1 MLSIIAWHFCFCGHL
16 FWYRKLFME
25 KYGDII
31 MNQRIVANKHVRRE
45 MDVNASMFKSLGQLI
60 ISNEPDHEGIFVINS
75 NGEVI
80 SVATNTASGSTVI
93 DETIKRWLREN
104 YLSSGNT
111 VEFVNQVADAINQR
125 IDGLEDRVDEQFS
138 GVTES
143 INGLDERVRALEVS
157 GTPTPIDE
165 ETVRRIADEEISKF
179 ITSAGTIMVSD
190 HVFCSK
196 EQYNTLVASGSA
208 YIDGKYIVY
217 SDNIYYCIY
226 EGEIPPTPSGS
237 TSGSSY
243 DYDERTGML
252 TFDSGTTVDEE
263 AGLINLEG
271 VTIDDDGIIDMGYIP
286 TPTPSGGDIDFDDDT
301 DTPEVNAAITD
312 GGLMYFRQYRQK

>member
-1 MLSIIAWHFCFCGHL
+1 
-16 FWYRKLFME
+16 
-25 KYGDII
+25 
-31 MNQRIVANKHVRRE
+31 MNQRIVANKHVRKE

-75 NGEVI
+75 NGEVVT
-80 SVATNTASGSTVI
+80 VATNTASGSTVI

-111 VEFVNQVADAINQR
+111 VEFVNQIADSINQR
-125 IDGLEDRVDEQFS
+125 IDSLEGSVDEQFS

-165 ETVRRIADEEISKF
+165 ETVRRIADEEISKVL
-179 ITSAGTIMVSD
+179 TSAGTIMVSD

-208 YIDGKYIVY
+208 YIDGRYIVY
-217 SDNIYYCIY
+217 SDSIYYCIY
-226 EGEIPPTPSGS
+226 EGDIPPTPPSGS

-252 TFDSGTTVDEE
+252 TFDSATTVDDET
-263 AGLINLEG
+263 GLINLEG
-271 VTIDDDGIIDMGYIP
+271 VTIDDDGIVDMGFIP
-286 TPTPSGGDIDFDDDT
+286 APPSGDDDIDFGGDT
-301 DTPEVNAAITD
+301 DTPTVNTEITND
-312 GGLMYFRQYRQK
+312 GFVVLSSLSEGIID